1 MSKPHL
7 HVKPA
12 KSFKKKSCKGISNI
26 VLRLKVM
33 TNKCLF
39 AHLKEHFPILES
51 KCYV

>member
-12 KSFKKKSCKGISNI
+12 KSFKTSCKGISNI